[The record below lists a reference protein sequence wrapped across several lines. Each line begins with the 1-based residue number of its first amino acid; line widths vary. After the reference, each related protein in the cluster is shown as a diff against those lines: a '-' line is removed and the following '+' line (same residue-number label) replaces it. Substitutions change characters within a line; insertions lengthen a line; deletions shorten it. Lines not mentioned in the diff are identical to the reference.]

1 MNFNGSF
8 FQHAVKKKC
17 SGEHAEHW
25 MDMATDKYDAKLVEV
40 VKALIRVLLI
50 FVQLPFF

>member
-1 MNFNGSF
+1 MNFDGF
-8 FQHAVKKKC
+8 CFQRAVKKKC
-17 SGEHAEHW
+17 SGEHANHW